1 MSNDFFTHQPNTIN
15 EKREEKAEK
24 AEKANILW
32 VMDKVDAKVWLLA
45 ISLEFGNN

>member
-1 MSNDFFTHQPNTIN
+1 MSNDFFTHQPDTIN
-15 EKREEKAEK
+15 EKRE
-24 AEKANILW
+24 EKANILW